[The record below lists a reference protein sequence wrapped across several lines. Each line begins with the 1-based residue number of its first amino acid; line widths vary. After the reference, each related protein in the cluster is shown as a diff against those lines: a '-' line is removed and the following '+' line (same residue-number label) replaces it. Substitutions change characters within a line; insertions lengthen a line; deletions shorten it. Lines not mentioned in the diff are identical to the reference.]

1 MKLRN
6 SLFTALALLCIT
18 VGVIGIF
25 LPLVP
30 TTPFLLL
37 ATILLTKSR
46 PALARRLINNRFI
59 GVYIRSYV
67 QGEPLPLRDKMRMI
81 AIVVGVIALSII
93 YATDNLYMRLG
104 LGVIALSVT
113 VHIVMLR
120 PRR

>member
-1 MKLRN
+1 MRN